1 MPINI
6 LDVEYNVND
15 INSNYFCSD
24 QTNMNQ
30 IITTRNYYDSAN
42 VPLYASSTN
51 IQLGELLYN
60 STNCQKTSDFSI
72 INQIITHTIF
82 INYNGIIGQISY
94 VYPVYN
100 SEYVLNETVSAVNT
114 VSGCFNSVDLKNL
127 IVNTSYN
134 NITKNI
140 RIVIINNC

>member
-82 INYNGIIGQISY
+82 INYYGIIGQISY

-140 RIVIINNC
+140 RIVIINN